1 MMGDDARSHWA
12 RLLWRRL
19 APEAAARL
27 AWHLRCA
34 GAELSECAVCRG
46 RRVTLEQLEEHL
58 VSLGHL
64 ANLAMSVSHAAAE
77 EGVSWYDRAGGEHGD
92 RVQHFVGLQGR
103 AWFNHITGESDS
115 TLNDGVVARPEWTCY
130 DYAQAHQ
137 PMYWYHEPTRR
148 YFEVHEDPSAPAA
161 ERRSSGRDRGVWHH
175 VD

>member
-130 DYAQAHQ
+130 DYAQAQ
-137 PMYWYHEPTRR
+137 FACTRTR
-148 YFEVHEDPSAPAA
+148 ARRQRRGAPLAEIAACGTTSTSAGERARSVAA
-161 ERRSSGRDRGVWHH
+161 A
-175 VD
+175 